1 MIKRLKVVVSIPHP
15 MKEGEFKELFRNT
28 IETESSVS
36 FEFNKLIDAFNI
48 LFPYTNLIV
57 QFTLM

>member
-1 MIKRLKVVVSIPHP
+1 MTKRLKVVVSIPHP
-15 MKEGEFKELFRNT
+15 MKEVEFKELFRNT

-48 LFPYTNLIV
+48 FFLI
-57 QFTLM
+57 LI